1 MTTERFIRRTME
13 DRGYEPD
20 EIEDAVDA
28 WAEERLNDRAD
39 RADRDMDERLER
51 EGS

>member
-1 MTTERFIRRTME
+1 MTTERFIRRAME

-28 WAEERLNDRAD
+28 WAEERLNDRV
-39 RADRDMDERLER
+39 DRDMDERLER
-51 EGS
+51 EQS

>member
-1 MTTERFIRRTME
+1 MASERFIRRTMG

-39 RADRDMDERLER
+39 RDMDERLER
-51 EGS
+51 EQS

>member
-1 MTTERFIRRTME
+1 MPTERFIRRTME

-28 WAEERLNDRAD
+28 WAEERLNDRT
-39 RADRDMDERLER
+39 DRDMDERLER

>member
-1 MTTERFIRRTME
+1 MTTERFIRRTTE
-13 DRGYEPD
+13 DRGYESD

-39 RADRDMDERLER
+39 RDMDERLER
-51 EGS
+51 EES